1 MLSRI
6 MPSRCFAALMTAL
19 LAVFPIA
26 PAWTQSL
33 PTHTS
38 AQARNGM
45 VASASGLASQVGVNI
60 MKRGGNAVDAAVAVG
75 LALAVVYPEAG
86 NLGGGGFMLIRL
98 AGGRSTA
105 IDYREV
111 APTLASRTMY
121 LDKSGNVIKG
131 SSLVGYRAVGVPG
144 TVAGLALAQ
153 RRYGRLPWRQ
163 VVEPAW
169 HLAADGFVVSPAL
182 AQSLRKAA
190 RTPLGRFAES
200 RRVFLRGGK
209 PFQAGEVLRQPDL
222 AATLGRLQQYGPR
235 DFYTGRTARL
245 LARDMAAHG
254 GLVTLADL
262 RRYRAVERKPLVGTY
277 RGYGVLTMPPPSSG
291 GVALL
296 EMLNILERHDIGRMG
311 CRTAA
316 TDHLLIETMRR
327 AFADRSAFGGDPDFV
342 RVPVRGLVSKAY
354 AAEVDKTIR
363 PAKATPSAR
372 VGHGQP
378 LAYESPAAYESPETT
393 HFSVVDAQ
401 GNAVSNT
408 YTLNFLYGSGVT
420 AVGTGILLNDEMDD
434 FASKPNTPNGFGLI
448 QGENNAIAPRKRPL
462 SSMTPAILTRN
473 GRLFLVVG
481 SPGGPT
487 IISTVLQVIV
497 DVVDHHMTLAQ
508 AIAAPRLHH
517 QWLPDLIRYEPGA
530 VSPKVRSALEAEGH
544 LFAPDVG
551 AFPGSPTWG
560 DAEGIFVDPTTGERH
575 GASDPRSKDARVA
588 GY

>member
-1 MLSRI
+1 
-6 MPSRCFAALMTAL
+6 MPSRRSTILITAL
-19 LAVFPIA
+19 LAVLPLG
-26 PAWTQSL
+26 PAWTQPL
-33 PTHTS
+33 PAHKST
-38 AQARNGM
+38 QARNGM

-98 AGGRSTA
+98 ADGRSTA

-111 APTLASRTMY
+111 APMLASRTMY
-121 LDKSGNVIKG
+121 QDKSGDVIKRA
-131 SSLVGYRAVGVPG
+131 SLVGYRAVGVPG

-153 RRYGRLPWRQ
+153 RRYGRLSWRQ
-163 VVEPAW
+163 VVEPARR
-169 HLAADGFVVSPAL
+169 LAADGFVVSPAL
-182 AQSLRKAA
+182 AQSLRNAA
-190 RTPLGRFAES
+190 QTPLGHFAES
-200 RRVFLRGGK
+200 RRVFLRNGR
-209 PFQAGEVLRQPDL
+209 PFQANEVLRQPDL
-222 AATLGRLQQYGPR
+222 AATLGRLEQRGPR

-245 LARDMAAHG
+245 LTRDMAAHG

-296 EMLNILERHDIGRMG
+296 EMLNILERHDIGG
-311 CRTAA
+311 TGYQTAA
-316 TDHLLIETMRR
+316 TDHLLVETMRR

-342 RVPVRGLVSKAY
+342 HVPVRGLISKAY
-354 AAEVDKTIR
+354 AAQADKTIR
-363 PAKATPSAR
+363 PAEATPSVR

-378 LAYESPAAYESPETT
+378 LAYESPETT

-462 SSMTPAILTRN
+462 SSMTPTILTRR
-473 GRLFLVVG
+473 GKLLLVVG

-487 IISTVLQVIV
+487 IINTVLQVIV

-508 AIAAPRLHH
+508 ALAAPRLHH

-530 VSPKVRSALEAEGH
+530 VSPKVRSTLEAEGH

-551 AFPGSPTWG
+551 VFPGSPTWG
-560 DAEGIFVDPTTGERH
+560 DAEGIFVDPATGERY
-575 GASDPRSKDARVA
+575 GASDPRSKDARAV

>member
-1 MLSRI
+1 
-6 MPSRCFAALMTAL
+6 
-19 LAVFPIA
+19 
-26 PAWTQSL
+26 
-33 PTHTS
+33 
-38 AQARNGM
+38 M
-45 VASASGLASQVGVNI
+45 VASASGLASQVGVDI

-98 AGGRSTA
+98 ADGRSTA

-111 APTLASRTMY
+111 APVLASRTMY

-131 SSLVGYRAVGVPG
+131 ASLVGYRAVGVPG
-144 TVAGLALAQ
+144 TVAGFALAQ
-153 RRYGRLPWRQ
+153 RKYGKLSWRQ
-163 VVEPAW
+163 VLDPARR
-169 HLAADGFVVSPAL
+169 LAADGFVVSPAL
-182 AQSLRKAA
+182 AQSLRDAA
-190 RTPLGRFAES
+190 QTPLGRFAES
-200 RRVFLRGGK
+200 RRIFLRHGK
-209 PFQAGEVLRQPDL
+209 AFQAGEVLRQPDL
-222 AATLGRLQQYGPR
+222 AATLERLETNGPQE
-235 DFYTGRTARL
+235 FYTGHTARL

-262 RRYRAVERKPLVGTY
+262 RRYRAVERKPLRGTY

-296 EMLNILERHDIGRMG
+296 EMLNILERHDIGGMG
-311 CRTAA
+311 YQTAA
-316 TDHLLIETMRR
+316 TDHLLVEAMRR

-342 RVPVRGLVSKAY
+342 RVPVRGLISKAY
-354 AAEVDKTIR
+354 AAQADKTIR
-363 PAKATPSAR
+363 SAEATPSAKI
-372 VGHGQP
+372 GHGQP
-378 LAYESPAAYESPETT
+378 LAYESPETT

-420 AVGTGILLNDEMDD
+420 AVGTGVLLNDEMDD
-434 FASKPNTPNGFGLI
+434 FSSRPNTPNGFGLI

-462 SSMTPAILTRN
+462 SSMTPTILTLN
-473 GRLFLVVG
+473 GKLLLVLG

-487 IISTVLQVIV
+487 IINTVLQVIV

-508 AIAAPRLHH
+508 AVAAPRLHH

-530 VSPKVRSALEAEGH
+530 VPPPVRTRLEAKGH
-544 LFAPDVG
+544 RFAPEVG

-560 DAEGIFVDPTTGERH
+560 DAEGILVDPVTGERG
-575 GASDPRSKDARVA
+575 GASDPRSKDAKAV

>member
-1 MLSRI
+1 
-6 MPSRCFAALMTAL
+6 
-19 LAVFPIA
+19 
-26 PAWTQSL
+26 
-33 PTHTS
+33 
-38 AQARNGM
+38 M

-121 LDKSGNVIKG
+121 LDKSGDVLKG
-131 SSLVGYRAVGVPG
+131 ASLVGYRAVGVPG

-153 RRYGRLPWRQ
+153 RRYGRLSWRQ
-163 VVEPAW
+163 VIEPARC
-169 HLAADGFVVSPAL
+169 LAADGFVVSPAL
-182 AQSLRKAA
+182 AQSLQNAA
-190 RTPLGRFAES
+190 QTPLGRFAES
-200 RRVFLRGGK
+200 RRVFLRNGK
-209 PFQAGEVLRQPDL
+209 PFQAGEVLLQPDL

-235 DFYTGRTARL
+235 DFYRGRTAHL

-262 RRYRAVERKPLVGTY
+262 RRYRAAERKPLVGAY
-277 RGYGVLTMPPPSSG
+277 RGCGVLTMPPPSSG

-311 CRTAA
+311 CQTAA
-316 TDHLLIETMRR
+316 TDHLLLETMRR

-342 RVPVRGLVSKAY
+342 RVPVRGLISKAY
-354 AAEVDKTIR
+354 AAQVDKTIR
-363 PAKATPSAR
+363 SAEATPSAKL
-372 VGHGQP
+372 GHGQP
-378 LAYESPAAYESPETT
+378 RAYESPQTT

-420 AVGTGILLNDEMDD
+420 AAGTGILLNDEMDD

-462 SSMTPAILTRN
+462 SSMTPTILTRKN
-473 GRLFLVVG
+473 KLFLVVG

-487 IISTVLQVIV
+487 IINTVLQVIV
-497 DVVDHHMTLAQ
+497 DVVDHRMTVAQ

-544 LFAPDVG
+544 LFAPNAGV
-551 AFPGSPTWG
+551 FPGSPTWG
-560 DAEGIFVDPTTGERH
+560 DAEGIFVDPATGERY